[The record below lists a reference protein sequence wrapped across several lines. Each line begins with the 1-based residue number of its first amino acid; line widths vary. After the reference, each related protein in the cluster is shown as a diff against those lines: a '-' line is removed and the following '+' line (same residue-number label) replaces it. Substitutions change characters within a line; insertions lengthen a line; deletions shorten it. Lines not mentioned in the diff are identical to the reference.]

1 MPIKVTITIYLLF
14 ISLPNEIFYHMI
26 YFSHLRYV
34 LLLHPALQHQ
44 WLKDALSPPRKELHR
59 RHSSDCVGTA
69 YGMTKMAPYLSLDYQ
84 ICKSMENFSTYS
96 WLHRLALMVIGYK
109 YTGKE
114 TAALREV
121 FASFDYKNTGT
132 VEVDELRHAFS
143 LYDKY
148 SDEEIDQIFAAVV
161 SVFVNDNFS
170 LYRSV

>member
-1 MPIKVTITIYLLF
+1 
-14 ISLPNEIFYHMI
+14 
-26 YFSHLRYV
+26 
-34 LLLHPALQHQ
+34 
-44 WLKDALSPPRKELHR
+44 
-59 RHSSDCVGTA
+59 
-69 YGMTKMAPYLSLDYQ
+69 MAPYLSLDYQ